1 MNGTNLFQELKDV
14 LQEFKVFLDDNVT
27 EIRPAIVALAGLIPQ
42 INDLLNLLI
51 GLMNSL
57 RTEIENLDISD
68 ITEEVDQA
76 AAFLERV
83 RAFLQAARNLLPE
96 QAGTIDEV
104 LGVADVV
111 TSLPSLDEVR
121 AEILALIT
129 AIIGHLESLRAA

>member
-14 LQEFKVFLDDNVT
+14 LQEFKEFLDENVAT
-27 EIRPAIVALAGLIPQ
+27 IRPAINALAGLIPQ

-57 RTEIENLDISD
+57 RTEIENLDVSGIPGL
-68 ITEEVDQA
+68 EEVSNFTMRIR
-76 AAFLERV
+76 AFLE
-83 RAFLQAARNLLPE
+83 AARNLLPE
-96 QAGTIDEV
+96 EAGTIDEV
-104 LGVADVV
+104 LAVADVV

-129 AIIGHLESLRAA
+129 AITGHLESLRAS

>member
-1 MNGTNLFQELKDV
+1 MNGSNLFQELKDV
-14 LQEFKVFLDDNVT
+14 LQEFKDFLDENVAT
-27 EIRPAIVALAGLIPQ
+27 IRPAINALAGLIPQ

-57 RTEIENLDISD
+57 KTEIENLDVSGIPGL
-68 ITEEVDQA
+68 EEVSA
-76 AAFLERV
+76 FTTRIRAFLE
-83 RAFLQAARNLLPE
+83 AARNLLPDE
-96 QAGTIDEV
+96 AGTIDEV

-129 AIIGHLESLRAA
+129 AITAHLESLRAS

>member
-14 LQEFKVFLDDNVT
+14 LQDFTDFLDENVAT
-27 EIRPAIVALAGLIPQ
+27 IRPAINALAGLIPQ

-57 RTEIENLDISD
+57 RTEIENLDVSGIPGL
-68 ITEEVDQA
+68 EEVSMFTTRIR
-76 AAFLERV
+76 AFLE
-83 RAFLQAARNLLPE
+83 AARSLLPD

-104 LGVADVV
+104 LSVADVV

>member
-14 LQEFKVFLDDNVT
+14 LQDFKDFLDENVAT
-27 EIRPAIVALAGLIPQ
+27 IRPAINALAGLIPQ

-57 RTEIENLDISD
+57 RTEIENLDVSGIPGL
-68 ITEEVDQA
+68 EEVSMFTTRIR
-76 AAFLERV
+76 AFLE
-83 RAFLQAARNLLPE
+83 AARSLLPD

-104 LGVADVV
+104 LSVADVV

-129 AIIGHLESLRAA
+129 AITGHLESLRSS

>member
-14 LQEFKVFLDDNVT
+14 LQDFKDFLDENVAT
-27 EIRPAIVALAGLIPQ
+27 IRPAINALAGLIPQ

-57 RTEIENLDISD
+57 RTEIENLDVSGIPGL
-68 ITEEVDQA
+68 EEVSMFTTRIR
-76 AAFLERV
+76 AFLE
-83 RAFLQAARNLLPE
+83 AARSLLPD

-104 LGVADVV
+104 LSVADVV

>member
-14 LQEFKVFLDDNVT
+14 LQEFKDFLDENVAT
-27 EIRPAIVALAGLIPQ
+27 IRPAINALAGLIPQ

-57 RTEIENLDISD
+57 RTEIENLDVSGIPGL
-68 ITEEVDQA
+68 EEVSNFTMRIR
-76 AAFLERV
+76 AFLE
-83 RAFLQAARNLLPE
+83 AARNLLPE
-96 QAGTIDEV
+96 EAGTIDEV
-104 LGVADVV
+104 LAVADVV

-129 AIIGHLESLRAA
+129 AITGHLESLRAS

>member
-14 LQEFKVFLDDNVT
+14 LQDFKDFLDENVAT
-27 EIRPAIVALAGLIPQ
+27 IRPAINALAGLIPQ

-57 RTEIENLDISD
+57 RTEIENLDVSGIPGL
-68 ITEEVDQA
+68 EEVSMFTTRIR
-76 AAFLERV
+76 AFLE
-83 RAFLQAARNLLPE
+83 AARSLLPD

-129 AIIGHLESLRAA
+129 AITGHLESLRAS